1 MSLKL
6 EKLSKEIDSIL
17 EEISELKEHSESL
30 TTFKLVEEYAE
41 DNLNLESMDDTA
53 ICLCLERL
61 CQIEDLNK
69 LSSKWLE
76 LIRDKW
82 DKKEAYENLKEAY
95 LLNEQEA
102 N

>member
-61 CQIEDLNK
+61 CQIEDLNR

-76 LIRDKW
+76 LIKW
-82 DKKEAYENLKEAY
+82 SKKEAYENLKKA
-95 LLNEQEA
+95 NVIFEQEA